1 MENIKNVNTVKS
13 IIKAFAIIE
22 ALDEEGPLSIG
33 ELSKIL
39 SMDKATVHRLINTIK
54 DIGYVTQN
62 LDTKK
67 YSNSIKLFEIGQNV
81 ISKTGLF
88 EAARPYIESLS
99 AETEESINLGIVRDN
114 KIVYVDKKEGKS
126 AIKVS
131 IKIGTSIPMHCT
143 GMGKAVLSHMS
154 ETERES
160 VINQIEYKQYAKNTS
175 LDRETLMRRLDKSR
189 KLGYSIDNEEYVDD
203 LISFG
208 APIFNYKGD
217 PIAAISISFPKS
229 RYDETDHGALY
240 PRLIKDAAAKIS
252 KQMGYIV

>member
-22 ALDEEGPLSIG
+22 TLDQEGSLSIG

-54 DIGYVTQN
+54 DLGYVIQN
-62 LDTKK
+62 LETKK

-88 EAARPYIESLS
+88 EAARPYIERL
-99 AETEESINLGIVRDN
+99 AEQTEESINLGIVRDN

-131 IKIGTSIPMHCT
+131 IKVGTSIPMHCT

-154 ETERES
+154 ENERER
-160 VINQIEYKQYAKNTS
+160 IIDQIEYKRYAKNTS
-175 LDRETLMRRLDKSR
+175 LDKETLLRRLDKSR

-240 PRLIKDAAAKIS
+240 PRLVVDAAANIS

>member
-1 MENIKNVNTVKS
+1 MKNIKNVNTVKS

-22 ALDEEGPLSIG
+22 ALDEAGPLSIG
-33 ELSKIL
+33 ELSKML
-39 SMDKATVHRLINTIK
+39 AMDKATVHRLINTVK

-62 LDTKK
+62 LETKK
-67 YSNSIKLFEIGQNV
+67 YSNSIKLFEIGRNV
-81 ISKTGLF
+81 ITKTGLF

-99 AETEESINLGIVRDN
+99 AETGESINLGIVRDN

-143 GMGKAVLSHMS
+143 GMGKAVLSHMN
-154 ETERES
+154 ETERENI
-160 VINQIEYKQYAKNTS
+160 VNQIEYKRYAKNTS
-175 LDRETLMRRLDKSR
+175 LDKETLLRRLDKSH
-189 KLGYSIDNEEYVDD
+189 KLGYSIDNEEYIDD

-229 RYDETDHGALY
+229 RYDEADHGVAY
-240 PRLIKDAAAKIS
+240 PVLIKDAAANIS
-252 KQMGYIV
+252 KQMGYIK